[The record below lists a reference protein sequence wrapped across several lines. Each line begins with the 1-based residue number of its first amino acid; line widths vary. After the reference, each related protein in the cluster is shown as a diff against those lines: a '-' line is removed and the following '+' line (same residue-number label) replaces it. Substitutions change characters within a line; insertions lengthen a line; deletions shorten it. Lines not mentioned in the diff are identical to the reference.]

1 MSGGFYPEY
10 ESVSAAPKQT
20 LRHAVPGTVCL
31 GEDADRQM
39 SSDMIKIKRGLD
51 IPLAGAPSG
60 QLDTGVTT
68 RTAGLLGA
76 DYHGMK
82 PTMAVK
88 VGDVVK
94 RGDLLFTD
102 KKCEGVRYTSPA
114 GGRVSAINRGAK
126 RAFQSVVVEI
136 DGDEAASFDQYS
148 AEAARE
154 LSAEDIKTQL
164 IQSGQWTALRA
175 RPFGRVADPATSPAG
190 LFITAIDTHPHAPD
204 PQQVISREAEA
215 FELGQTL
222 LANLVYCPVY
232 LCAAPGADIPEATHE
247 RVSRHD
253 FTGPHPAGLAGTHI
267 HFLMGASA
275 ARTAWTIGYQDVIAV
290 GRLFLDGA
298 LCVERVVALAGPSV
312 SRPRLVLSRVG
323 ADLQA
328 LVAGEGKGDDA
339 RLLSGSVLGGRAVQ
353 SDTAYLGRYHQQ
365 VALLPEGRERAFMGW
380 LSPGVNKHSV
390 MGIYLSS
397 WFGSKP
403 LAMSTNTNGSERAM
417 VPVGAYEKVMPLD
430 ILPTQLLR
438 ALLVGDTET
447 AQALGCLEL
456 DEEDLALCTY
466 VCPGKY
472 EYGGILRDNLTR
484 IEKDG

>member
-1 MSGGFYPEY
+1 
-10 ESVSAAPKQT
+10 
-20 LRHAVPGTVCL
+20 
-31 GEDADRQM
+31 M

-60 QLDTGVTT
+60 ELDTSVTT
-68 RTAGLLGA
+68 RAAGLLGA

-82 PTMAVK
+82 PTMAVQ

-94 RGDLLFTD
+94 RGDLLFSD

-136 DGDEAASFDQYS
+136 DGDEAASFDQYA

-154 LSAEDIKTQL
+154 LPAEAIKNQL

-175 RPFGRVADPATSPAG
+175 RPFGRVADPATSPAR

-204 PQQVISREAEA
+204 PQQVIARQAEA
-215 FELGQTL
+215 FELGQAL
-222 LANLVYCPVY
+222 LANLVDCPVY
-232 LCAAPGADIPEATHE
+232 LCAAPGAEMPQAAHE
-247 RVSRHD
+247 RISRHD
-253 FTGPHPAGLAGTHI
+253 FAGPHPAGLAGTHV

-275 ARTAWTIGYQDVIAV
+275 ERIAWTIGYQDVIAV

-298 LCVERVVALAGPSV
+298 LYVERVVALAGPSV

-328 LVAGEGKGDDA
+328 LVAGEGEGDDA

-484 IEKDG
+484 IEKEG

>member
-1 MSGGFYPEY
+1 MSN
-10 ESVSAAPKQT
+10 
-20 LRHAVPGTVCL
+20 
-31 GEDADRQM
+31 
-39 SSDMIKIKRGLD
+39 DMIKIKRGLD

-60 QLDTGVTT
+60 DLDTAVAA
-68 RTAGLLGA
+68 RAVGLLGD

-82 PTMAVK
+82 PTMAVQ

-114 GGRVSAINRGAK
+114 GGRISAINRGAK
-126 RAFQSVVVEI
+126 RTFQSVVVEV
-136 DGDEAASFDQYS
+136 DGDDAASFDQYA

-154 LSAEDIKTQL
+154 LSADVIKNQL

-204 PQQVISREAEA
+204 PQHVIAREAEA

-222 LANLVYCPVY
+222 LANLVDCPVY
-232 LCAAPGADIPEATHE
+232 LCAAPGADMPQAAHQRI
-247 RVSRHD
+247 SRHD
-253 FTGPHPAGLAGTHI
+253 FAGPHPAGLAGTHV
-267 HFLMGASA
+267 HFLMGASLE
-275 ARTAWTIGYQDVIAV
+275 RIAWTIGYQDVIAV

-298 LCVERVVALAGPSV
+298 LYVERVVALAGPSV

-328 LVAGEGKGDDA
+328 LVAGEGEGEDA

-380 LSPGVNKHSV
+380 LSPGVSKHSV
-390 MGIYLSS
+390 KGIYLSS

-484 IEKDG
+484 IEKEG

>member
-1 MSGGFYPEY
+1 
-10 ESVSAAPKQT
+10 
-20 LRHAVPGTVCL
+20 
-31 GEDADRQM
+31 
-39 SSDMIKIKRGLD
+39 MIKIKRGLD
-51 IPLAGAPSG
+51 IPLAGAPSAEIESAPA
-60 QLDTGVTT
+60 T
-68 RTAGLLGA
+68 RAVALLGG

-82 PTMAVK
+82 PTMAVQ

-102 KKCEGVRYTSPA
+102 KKCEGVRYTAPA
-114 GGRVSAINRGAK
+114 GGRVASINRGAQ
-126 RAFQSVVVEI
+126 RAFQSVVIEI
-136 DGDEAASFDQYS
+136 DGDEPALFQQYS
-148 AEAARE
+148 SEAARE
-154 LSAEDIKTQL
+154 LSPETIKQQL
-164 IQSGQWTALRA
+164 IESGQWTALKA
-175 RPFGRVADPATSPAG
+175 RPFGRVADPATTPAG
-190 LFITAIDTHPHAPD
+190 LFITAIDTHPHGPD
-204 PQQVISREAEA
+204 PEQLIALEAEA
-215 FELGQTL
+215 FEVGQVL
-222 LANLVYCPVY
+222 LANMVACPVY
-232 LCAAPGADIPEATHE
+232 LCAAPDAQMPQAAHE
-247 RVSRHD
+247 RLSRHD
-253 FTGPHPAGLAGTHI
+253 FSGPHPAGLAGTHV
-267 HFLMGASA
+267 HFLMGASVEKI
-275 ARTAWTIGYQDVIAV
+275 AWTIGYQDVIAM

-298 LCVERVVALAGPSV
+298 LYTDRIISLAGPAV
-312 SRPRLVLSRVG
+312 SRPRLVSSRVG

-328 LVAGEGKGDDA
+328 LVAGEQHAEEA

-365 VALLPEGRERAFMGW
+365 VSLLPEGRDRAFMGW
-380 LSPGVNKHSV
+380 LSLGLQKHSV

-397 WFGSKP
+397 WLGSKP

-472 EYGGILRDNLTR
+472 EYGGILRDNLTQ
-484 IEKDG
+484 IEKEG

>member
-1 MSGGFYPEY
+1 MAEN
-10 ESVSAAPKQT
+10 
-20 LRHAVPGTVCL
+20 
-31 GEDADRQM
+31 ADRQM
-39 SSDMIKIKRGLD
+39 SSSMIKIKRGLD

-60 QLDTGVTT
+60 ELDTAVTT
-68 RTAGLLGA
+68 RAAALLGA

-82 PTMAVK
+82 PTMAVQ

-136 DGDEAASFDQYS
+136 DGDEATSFEQYS

-154 LSAEDIKTQL
+154 LSAETIKTQL

-204 PQQVISREAEA
+204 PEQVIAREADA

-222 LANLVYCPVY
+222 LANLVDCPVY
-232 LCAAPGADIPEATHE
+232 LCAAPGADMPQATHE
-247 RVSRHD
+247 RISRHD
-253 FTGPHPAGLAGTHI
+253 FSGPHPAGLAGTHV

-275 ARTAWTIGYQDVIAV
+275 ERIAWTIGYQDVIAV

-298 LCVERVVALAGPSV
+298 LYVERVVALAGPSV

-328 LVAGEGKGDDA
+328 LVAGEGEGDDA

-472 EYGGILRDNLTR
+472 EYGGILRDNLTL
-484 IEKDG
+484 IEKEG

>member
-1 MSGGFYPEY
+1 MCMALT
-10 ESVSAAPKQT
+10 AAM
-20 LRHAVPGTVCL
+20 
-31 GEDADRQM
+31 QM
-39 SSDMIKIKRGLD
+39 STNMIKIKRGLN
-51 IPLAGAPSG
+51 IPLAGAPSVEVDAS
-60 QLDTGVTT
+60 L
-68 RTAGLLGA
+68 TARAVALLGA

-82 PTMAVK
+82 PTMAVQ
-88 VGDVVK
+88 VGDAVK

-102 KKCEGVRYTSPA
+102 KKCEGVRYTAPA
-114 GGRVSAINRGAK
+114 GGRVAAINRGAK
-126 RAFQSVVVEI
+126 RAFQSIVIEV
-136 DGDEAASFDQYS
+136 DGDEAQVFQQYS
-148 AEAARE
+148 AQDAVA
-154 LSAEDIKTQL
+154 LSPDAIKQQL
-164 IQSGQWTALRA
+164 IDAGQWTALKA
-175 RPFGRVADPATSPAG
+175 RPFGRVADPATTPSG
-190 LFITAIDTHPHAPD
+190 LFITAIDTQPHAPD
-204 PQQVISREAEA
+204 PEQVIARQSEA
-215 FELGQTL
+215 FELGQAL
-222 LANLVYCPVY
+222 LANMVSCPVY
-232 LCAAPGADIPEATHE
+232 VCAAPGAQMPVAGHGRI
-247 RVSRHD
+247 SRHD
-253 FTGPHPAGLAGTHI
+253 FAGPHPAGLAGTHV
-267 HFLMGASA
+267 HFLMGASLQ
-275 ARTAWTIGYQDVIAV
+275 RIAWTIGYQDVIAV

-298 LCVERVVALAGPSV
+298 LYTDRVISLAGPAV
-312 SRPRLVLSRVG
+312 SQPRLVATRLG

-328 LVAGEGKGDDA
+328 LVAGEQDGADV
-339 RLLSGSVLGGRAVQ
+339 RLVSGSVLGGRGVQ

-365 VALLPEGRERAFMGW
+365 VSLLKEGRERAFMGW
-380 LSPGVNKHSV
+380 LSPGLTKHSV

-484 IEKDG
+484 IEKEG

>member
-1 MSGGFYPEY
+1 
-10 ESVSAAPKQT
+10 
-20 LRHAVPGTVCL
+20 
-31 GEDADRQM
+31 
-39 SSDMIKIKRGLD
+39 MIKIKRGLD
-51 IPLAGAPSG
+51 IPLAGAPSAEIESAPA
-60 QLDTGVTT
+60 T
-68 RTAGLLGA
+68 RAVALLGG

-82 PTMAVK
+82 PTMAVQ

-102 KKCEGVRYTSPA
+102 KKCEGVRYTAPA
-114 GGRVSAINRGAK
+114 GGRVASINRGAQ
-126 RAFQSVVVEI
+126 RAFQSIVIEI
-136 DGDEAASFDQYS
+136 DGDEPAKFEQFSSES
-148 AEAARE
+148 ARK
-154 LSAEDIKTQL
+154 LPAETIKQQL
-164 IQSGQWTALRA
+164 IDSGQWTSLKA
-175 RPFGRVADPATSPAG
+175 RPFGRVADPATTPTG
-190 LFITAIDTHPHAPD
+190 VFITAIDTHPHAPD
-204 PQQVISREAEA
+204 PEQVIALEAEA
-215 FELGQTL
+215 FEVGQVL
-222 LANLVYCPVY
+222 LANLVACPVY
-232 LCAAPGADIPEATHE
+232 LCAAPGAQMPQAVHE
-247 RVSRHD
+247 RLSRHD
-253 FTGPHPAGLAGTHI
+253 FAGPHPAGLAGTHV
-267 HFLMGASA
+267 HFLMGASVEKI
-275 ARTAWTIGYQDVIAV
+275 AWTVGYQDVIAM

-298 LCVERVVALAGPSV
+298 LYTDRIISLAGPAV
-312 SRPRLVLSRVG
+312 SRPRLISSRVG

-328 LVAGEGKGDDA
+328 LVAGEQHGEDA

-365 VALLPEGRERAFMGW
+365 VALLPEGRDRAFMGW
-380 LSPGVNKHSV
+380 LSPGLQKHSV

-397 WFGSKP
+397 WLGSKP

-472 EYGGILRDNLTR
+472 EYGGILRDNLTQ
-484 IEKDG
+484 IEKEG

>member
-1 MSGGFYPEY
+1 MVEN
-10 ESVSAAPKQT
+10 
-20 LRHAVPGTVCL
+20 AVT
-31 GEDADRQM
+31 QM
-39 SSDMIKIKRGLD
+39 SIDMIKIKRGLD
-51 IPLAGAPSG
+51 IPLAGAPSAEIESAPA
-60 QLDTGVTT
+60 T
-68 RTAGLLGA
+68 RAVALLGG
-76 DYHGMK
+76 DYHGKK
-82 PTMAVK
+82 PTMAVQ

-102 KKCEGVRYTSPA
+102 KKCEGVRYTAPA
-114 GGRVSAINRGAK
+114 GGRVASINRGAQ
-126 RAFQSVVVEI
+126 RAFQSVVIEI
-136 DGDEAASFDQYS
+136 DGDEPALFQQYS
-148 AEAARE
+148 SEAARE
-154 LSAEDIKTQL
+154 LSPETIKQQL
-164 IQSGQWTALRA
+164 IESGQWTALKA
-175 RPFGRVADPATSPAG
+175 RPFGRVADPATTPAG

-204 PQQVISREAEA
+204 PEQLIALEAEA
-215 FELGQTL
+215 FEVGQVL
-222 LANLVYCPVY
+222 LANMVACPVY
-232 LCAAPGADIPEATHE
+232 LCAAPDAQMPQAAHE
-247 RVSRHD
+247 RLSRHD
-253 FTGPHPAGLAGTHI
+253 FSGPHPAGLAGTHV
-267 HFLMGASA
+267 HFLMGASVEKI
-275 ARTAWTIGYQDVIAV
+275 AWTIGYQDVIAM

-298 LCVERVVALAGPSV
+298 LYTDRIISLAGPAV
-312 SRPRLVLSRVG
+312 SRPRLVSSRVG

-328 LVAGEGKGDDA
+328 LVAGEQHAEEA

-365 VALLPEGRERAFMGW
+365 VSLLPEGRDRAFMGW
-380 LSPGVNKHSV
+380 LSLGLQKHSV

-397 WFGSKP
+397 WLGSKP

-472 EYGGILRDNLTR
+472 EYGGILRDNLTQ
-484 IEKDG
+484 IEKEG

>member
-1 MSGGFYPEY
+1 
-10 ESVSAAPKQT
+10 
-20 LRHAVPGTVCL
+20 
-31 GEDADRQM
+31 
-39 SSDMIKIKRGLD
+39 MIKIKRGLD

-60 QLDTGVTT
+60 ELDTAVTT
-68 RTAGLLGA
+68 RAAALLGA

-82 PTMAVK
+82 PTMAVQ

-136 DGDEAASFDQYS
+136 DGDEAASFEQYS

-154 LSAEDIKTQL
+154 LSAEAIKTQL

-204 PQQVISREAEA
+204 AEQVIAREADA

-222 LANLVYCPVY
+222 LANLVDCPVY
-232 LCAAPGADIPEATHE
+232 LCAAPGADMPEATHE
-247 RVSRHD
+247 RISRHD
-253 FTGPHPAGLAGTHI
+253 FAGPHPAGLAGTHV

-275 ARTAWTIGYQDVIAV
+275 ERIAWTIGYQDVIAV

-298 LCVERVVALAGPSV
+298 LYVERVVALAGPSV

-328 LVAGEGKGDDA
+328 LVAGEGEGDDA

-484 IEKDG
+484 IEKEG

>member
-1 MSGGFYPEY
+1 M
-10 ESVSAAPKQT
+10 
-20 LRHAVPGTVCL
+20 CL
-31 GEDADRQM
+31 GENADRQM

-60 QLDTGVTT
+60 EVDAAVTT
-68 RTAGLLGA
+68 RAAGLLGA

-82 PTMAVK
+82 PTMAVQ
-88 VGDVVK
+88 VGDIVK

-126 RAFQSVVVEI
+126 RAFQSVVVEV

-154 LSAEDIKTQL
+154 LSAEAIKSQL

-175 RPFGRVADPATSPAG
+175 RPFGRVADPATRPAG

-204 PQQVISREAEA
+204 PQQVIAREAEA

-222 LANLVYCPVY
+222 LANLAECPVY
-232 LCAAPGADIPEATHE
+232 LCAAPGADMPQAAHE
-247 RVSRHD
+247 RISRHD
-253 FTGPHPAGLAGTHI
+253 FSGPHPAGLAGTHV

-275 ARTAWTIGYQDVIAV
+275 ERIAWTIGYQDVIAV

-298 LCVERVVALAGPSV
+298 LFVERVVALAGPSV

-328 LVAGEGKGDDA
+328 LVAGESEGDDA

-365 VALLPEGRERAFMGW
+365 VALLPEGRDRAFMGW

-397 WFGSKP
+397 WFGSCLLYTSP
-403 LAMSTNTNGSERAM
+403 SPRDLSTSR
-417 VPVGAYEKVMPLD
+417 MPSS
-430 ILPTQLLR
+430 
-438 ALLVGDTET
+438 A
-447 AQALGCLEL
+447 
-456 DEEDLALCTY
+456 
-466 VCPGKY
+466 
-472 EYGGILRDNLTR
+472 
-484 IEKDG
+484 

>member
-1 MSGGFYPEY
+1 MAEN
-10 ESVSAAPKQT
+10 
-20 LRHAVPGTVCL
+20 AVT
-31 GEDADRQM
+31 QM
-39 SSDMIKIKRGLD
+39 SIDMIKIKRGLD
-51 IPLAGAPSG
+51 IPLAGAPSAEIESAPA
-60 QLDTGVTT
+60 T
-68 RTAGLLGA
+68 RAVALLGG

-82 PTMAVK
+82 PTMAVQ

-102 KKCEGVRYTSPA
+102 KKCEGVRYTAPA
-114 GGRVSAINRGAK
+114 GGRVASINRGAQ
-126 RAFQSVVVEI
+126 RAFQSIVIEI
-136 DGDEAASFDQYS
+136 DGDEPAKFEQFSFES
-148 AEAARE
+148 ACK
-154 LSAEDIKTQL
+154 LPAEIIKQQL
-164 IQSGQWTALRA
+164 IDSGQWTALKA
-175 RPFGRVADPATSPAG
+175 RPFGRVADPATTPTG
-190 LFITAIDTHPHAPD
+190 VFITAIDTHPHAPD
-204 PQQVISREAEA
+204 PEQVIALEAEA
-215 FELGQTL
+215 FEVGQVL
-222 LANLVYCPVY
+222 LANLVACPVY
-232 LCAAPGADIPEATHE
+232 LCAAPGAQMPQAVHE
-247 RVSRHD
+247 RLSRHD
-253 FTGPHPAGLAGTHI
+253 FAGPHPAGLAGTHV
-267 HFLMGASA
+267 HFLMGASVEKI
-275 ARTAWTIGYQDVIAV
+275 AWTIGYQDVIAM

-298 LCVERVVALAGPSV
+298 LYTDRIISLAGPAV
-312 SRPRLVLSRVG
+312 SRPRLISSRVG

-328 LVAGEGKGDDA
+328 LVAGEQHGEDA

-365 VALLPEGRERAFMGW
+365 VALLPEGRDRAFMGW
-380 LSPGVNKHSV
+380 LSLGLQKHSV

-397 WFGSKP
+397 WLGSKP

-472 EYGGILRDNLTR
+472 EYGGILRDNLTQ
-484 IEKDG
+484 IEKEG

>member
-1 MSGGFYPEY
+1 MSN
-10 ESVSAAPKQT
+10 S
-20 LRHAVPGTVCL
+20 
-31 GEDADRQM
+31 
-39 SSDMIKIKRGLD
+39 MIKIKRGLD

-60 QLDTGVTT
+60 EVDTAVTT
-68 RTAGLLGA
+68 RAAGLLGA

-82 PTMAVK
+82 PTMDVQ

-126 RAFQSVVVEI
+126 RVFQSVVVDI

-154 LSAEDIKTQL
+154 LSAEAIKHQL
-164 IQSGQWTALRA
+164 LQSGQWTALRA
-175 RPFGRVADPATSPAG
+175 RPFGRVADPATSPSG

-204 PQQVISREAEA
+204 PQQVIAREADA
-215 FELGQTL
+215 FELGQAL
-222 LANLVYCPVY
+222 LTKLVDCPVY
-232 LCAAPGADIPEATHE
+232 LCAAPGAEMPQATHE

-253 FTGPHPAGLAGTHI
+253 FSGPHPAGLAGTHV

-275 ARTAWTIGYQDVIAV
+275 ERIAWTIGYQDVIAV

-298 LCVERVVALAGPSV
+298 LYVERVVALAGPSV

-328 LVAGEGKGDDA
+328 LVAGEGEGDDA
-339 RLLSGSVLGGRAVQ
+339 RLLSGSVLGGRAVH

-397 WFGSKP
+397 WFGRKP

-484 IEKDG
+484 IEKEG

>member
-1 MSGGFYPEY
+1 
-10 ESVSAAPKQT
+10 
-20 LRHAVPGTVCL
+20 
-31 GEDADRQM
+31 
-39 SSDMIKIKRGLD
+39 MIKIKRGLD

-60 QLDTGVTT
+60 ELDTAVTT
-68 RTAGLLGA
+68 RAAALLGA

-82 PTMAVK
+82 PTMAVQ

-136 DGDEAASFDQYS
+136 DGDEAASFEQYS

-154 LSAEDIKTQL
+154 LSAEAIKTQL

-204 PQQVISREAEA
+204 PEQVIAREADA

-222 LANLVYCPVY
+222 LANLVDCPVY
-232 LCAAPGADIPEATHE
+232 LCAAPGADMPQATHE
-247 RVSRHD
+247 RISRHD
-253 FTGPHPAGLAGTHI
+253 FSGPHPAGLAGTHV

-275 ARTAWTIGYQDVIAV
+275 ERIAWTIGYQDVIAV
-290 GRLFLDGA
+290 GRLFMDGA
-298 LCVERVVALAGPSV
+298 LYVERVVALAGPSV

-328 LVAGEGKGDDA
+328 LVAGEGEGDDA

-484 IEKDG
+484 IEKEG

>member
-1 MSGGFYPEY
+1 
-10 ESVSAAPKQT
+10 
-20 LRHAVPGTVCL
+20 
-31 GEDADRQM
+31 M

-60 QLDTGVTT
+60 ELDTSVTT
-68 RTAGLLGA
+68 RAAGLLGA

-82 PTMAVK
+82 PTMAVQ

-94 RGDLLFTD
+94 RGDLLFSD

-136 DGDEAASFDQYS
+136 DGDEAASFDQYA

-154 LSAEDIKTQL
+154 LPAEAIKNQL

-204 PQQVISREAEA
+204 PQQVIAREAEA
-215 FELGQTL
+215 FELGQAL
-222 LANLVYCPVY
+222 LANLVDCPVY
-232 LCAAPGADIPEATHE
+232 LCAAPGAEIPQAAHE
-247 RVSRHD
+247 HISRHD
-253 FTGPHPAGLAGTHI
+253 FAGPHPAGLAGTHV

-275 ARTAWTIGYQDVIAV
+275 ERIAWTIGYQDVIAV

-298 LCVERVVALAGPSV
+298 LYVERVVALAGPSV

-328 LVAGEGKGDDA
+328 LVAGEGEGDDA

-484 IEKDG
+484 IEKEG

>member
-1 MSGGFYPEY
+1 MAEN
-10 ESVSAAPKQT
+10 
-20 LRHAVPGTVCL
+20 AVT
-31 GEDADRQM
+31 QM
-39 SSDMIKIKRGLD
+39 SIDMIKIKRGLD
-51 IPLAGAPSG
+51 IPLAGAPSAEIESAPA
-60 QLDTGVTT
+60 T
-68 RTAGLLGA
+68 RAVALLGG

-82 PTMAVK
+82 PTMAVQ

-102 KKCEGVRYTSPA
+102 KKCEGVRYTAPA
-114 GGRVSAINRGAK
+114 GGRVASINRGAQ
-126 RAFQSVVVEI
+126 RAFQSIVIEI
-136 DGDEAASFDQYS
+136 DGDEPAMFEQFSSES
-148 AEAARE
+148 ARK
-154 LSAEDIKTQL
+154 LPAETIKQQL
-164 IQSGQWTALRA
+164 IDSGQWTALKA
-175 RPFGRVADPATSPAG
+175 RPFGRVADPATTPTG
-190 LFITAIDTHPHAPD
+190 VFMTASDTHPHAPD
-204 PQQVISREAEA
+204 PEQVIALEAEA
-215 FELGQTL
+215 FEVGQVL
-222 LANLVYCPVY
+222 LANLVACPVY
-232 LCAAPGADIPEATHE
+232 LCAAPGAQMPQAVHE
-247 RVSRHD
+247 RLSRHD
-253 FTGPHPAGLAGTHI
+253 FAGPHPAGLAGTHV
-267 HFLMGASA
+267 HFLMGASVEKI
-275 ARTAWTIGYQDVIAV
+275 AWTIGYQDVIAM

-298 LCVERVVALAGPSV
+298 LYTDRIISLAGPAV
-312 SRPRLVLSRVG
+312 SRPRLISSRVG

-328 LVAGEGKGDDA
+328 LVAGEQHGEDA

-365 VALLPEGRERAFMGW
+365 VALLPEGRDRAFMGW
-380 LSPGVNKHSV
+380 LSPGLQKHSV

-397 WFGSKP
+397 WLGSKP

-472 EYGGILRDNLTR
+472 EYGGILRDNLKQ
-484 IEKDG
+484 IEKEG

>member
-1 MSGGFYPEY
+1 
-10 ESVSAAPKQT
+10 
-20 LRHAVPGTVCL
+20 
-31 GEDADRQM
+31 
-39 SSDMIKIKRGLD
+39 MIKIKRGLD

-60 QLDTGVTT
+60 ELDTAVTT
-68 RTAGLLGA
+68 RAAALLGA

-82 PTMAVK
+82 PTMAVQ

-136 DGDEAASFDQYS
+136 DGDEAASFEQYS

-154 LSAEDIKTQL
+154 LSAEAIKTQL
-164 IQSGQWTALRA
+164 IESGQWTALRA

-190 LFITAIDTHPHAPD
+190 LFITAIDTHPHAPN
-204 PQQVISREAEA
+204 PEQVIAREADA

-222 LANLVYCPVY
+222 LANLVDCPVY
-232 LCAAPGADIPEATHE
+232 LCAAPGADMPQATHE
-247 RVSRHD
+247 RISRHD
-253 FTGPHPAGLAGTHI
+253 FSGPHPAGLAGTHV

-275 ARTAWTIGYQDVIAV
+275 ERIAWTIGYQDVIAV

-298 LCVERVVALAGPSV
+298 LYVERVVALAGPSV

-328 LVAGEGKGDDA
+328 LVAGEGEGDDA

-484 IEKDG
+484 IEKEG

>member
-1 MSGGFYPEY
+1 
-10 ESVSAAPKQT
+10 
-20 LRHAVPGTVCL
+20 
-31 GEDADRQM
+31 
-39 SSDMIKIKRGLD
+39 MIKIKRGLD

-60 QLDTGVTT
+60 EVDAAVTT
-68 RTAGLLGA
+68 RAAGLLGA

-82 PTMAVK
+82 PTMAVQ
-88 VGDVVK
+88 VGDIVK

-136 DGDEAASFDQYS
+136 DGDEAASFDQYA

-154 LSAEDIKTQL
+154 LPAEAIKNQL

-204 PQQVISREAEA
+204 PQQVIAREAEA
-215 FELGQTL
+215 FELGQAL
-222 LANLVYCPVY
+222 LANLVDCPVY
-232 LCAAPGADIPEATHE
+232 LCAAPGAEMPQAAHE
-247 RVSRHD
+247 RISRHD
-253 FTGPHPAGLAGTHI
+253 FAGPHPAGLAGTHV

-275 ARTAWTIGYQDVIAV
+275 ERIAWTIGYQDVIAV

-298 LCVERVVALAGPSV
+298 LYVERVVALAGPSV

-328 LVAGEGKGDDA
+328 LVAGEGEGDDA

-484 IEKDG
+484 IEKEG

>member
-1 MSGGFYPEY
+1 
-10 ESVSAAPKQT
+10 
-20 LRHAVPGTVCL
+20 
-31 GEDADRQM
+31 M

-51 IPLAGAPSG
+51 IPLAGAPTG
-60 QLDTGVTT
+60 ELDTAVTT
-68 RTAGLLGA
+68 RAAALLGA

-82 PTMAVK
+82 PTMAVQ

-114 GGRVSAINRGAK
+114 SGRVSAINRGAK

-136 DGDEAASFDQYS
+136 DGDEAASFDRYS
-148 AEAARE
+148 AEVARE
-154 LSAEDIKTQL
+154 LSTEAIKNQL

-204 PQQVISREAEA
+204 PEQVIAREADA

-222 LANLVYCPVY
+222 LANLVDCPVY
-232 LCAAPGADIPEATHE
+232 LCAAPGADMPQTTHE
-247 RVSRHD
+247 RISRHD
-253 FTGPHPAGLAGTHI
+253 FSGPHPAGLAGTHV

-275 ARTAWTIGYQDVIAV
+275 ERIAWTIGYQDVIAV

-298 LCVERVVALAGPSV
+298 LYVDRVVALAGPSV

-328 LVAGEGKGDDA
+328 LVAGEGEGDDA

-484 IEKDG
+484 IEKEG